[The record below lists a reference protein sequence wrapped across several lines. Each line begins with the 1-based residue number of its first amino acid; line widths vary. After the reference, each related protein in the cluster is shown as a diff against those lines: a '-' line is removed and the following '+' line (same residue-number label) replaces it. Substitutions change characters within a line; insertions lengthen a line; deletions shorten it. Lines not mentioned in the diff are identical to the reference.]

1 MLSQFISLCN
11 TIKNIYTNPLK
22 RTTMAIVQVQQN
34 KVFETFFF
42 FFAFQGLIW
51 LLGHTSQPE
60 IISQLLSTSIL
71 P

>member
-22 RTTMAIVQVQQN
+22 RITMAIVQVQQN
-34 KVFETFFF
+34 IVFEFF

-51 LLGHTSQPE
+51 LLGHTSQSE
-60 IISQLLSTSIL
+60 IISQLL
-71 P
+71 

>member
-42 FFAFQGLIW
+42 F
-51 LLGHTSQPE
+51 
-60 IISQLLSTSIL
+60 L
-71 P
+71 PFKD